1 MHGLEAG
8 GEWTGVVAV
17 VFSYHYCFWE
27 IVVASE
33 LTEPFTAEIYQHSEK
48 WATERTGLHLNLPG
62 SLEKC
67 SSPGSTP

>member
-48 WATERTGLHLNLPG
+48 
-62 SLEKC
+62 SVEK
-67 SSPGSTP
+67 GQGFI